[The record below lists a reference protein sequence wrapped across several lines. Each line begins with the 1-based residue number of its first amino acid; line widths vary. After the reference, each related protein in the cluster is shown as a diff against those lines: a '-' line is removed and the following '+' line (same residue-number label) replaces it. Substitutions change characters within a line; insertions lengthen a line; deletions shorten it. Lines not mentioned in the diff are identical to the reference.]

1 MADFDPDDSFDSIAL
16 ASGGLDSTTVLA
28 IAISQG
34 FRPLPLTFRYGQ
46 NHSIETQQVGLIAH
60 SLDLPPPLILDLP
73 FDHIGGSALLGSSPI
88 PDEPQQGASQR
99 EEIPTTYVP
108 ARNLVFLSLA
118 VAAAEARSV
127 RDIWIGVNAL
137 DYSGYPDCRPEFLE
151 AFLLAAHRGTREGSN
166 QSDQP
171 WWRLQSPLVE
181 MSKAQIIRT
190 ATELG
195 VDLSLTLSCYA
206 PDSEGQACGRCDS
219 CGLRRRGF
227 EEAAI
232 PDPTRYQNHG

>member
-1 MADFDPDDSFDSIAL
+1 VADFAPDDSFDSIAL

-28 IAISQG
+28 IAISRG

-46 NHSIETQQVGLIAH
+46 NHSIETQQVGWIAR

-99 EEIPTTYVP
+99 QEIPTTYVP

-151 AFLLAAHRGTREGSN
+151 AFLLAAHRGTREGSS

-206 PDSEGQACGRCDS
+206 PDAEGQACGRCDS

>member
-1 MADFDPDDSFDSIAL
+1 MAVVGREALSVIDIGMGVHARGYSRYPECRQEFRESFL
-16 ASGGLDSTTVLA
+16 
-28 IAISQG
+28 
-34 FRPLPLTFRYGQ
+34 R
-46 NHSIETQQVGLIAH
+46 
-60 SLDLPPPLILDLP
+60 
-73 FDHIGGSALLGSSPI
+73 
-88 PDEPQQGASQR
+88 
-99 EEIPTTYVP
+99 
-108 ARNLVFLSLA
+108 A
-118 VAAAEARSV
+118 V
-127 RDIWIGVNAL
+127 
-137 DYSGYPDCRPEFLE
+137 
-151 AFLLAAHRGTREGSN
+151 HRGPREGSN

-206 PDSEGQACGRCDS
+206 PDAAGQACGRCDS